1 MTTQDIQEVV
11 LSSLTTLGCD
21 AKNVLPVHDL
31 QSDLGLDSTEVVE
44 LAALVRNQCGLKAQ
58 RLDMRSMKTV
68 SDLTAQVQALLS
80 QRTFGNPENAQMGAE
95 K

>member
-11 LSSLTTLGCD
+11 LASLKSLGYD
-21 AKNVLPVHDL
+21 TKDVLPVHDL

-58 RLDMRSMKTV
+58 RLDLRTLKTV
-68 SDLTAQVQALLS
+68 SDMASQVQSLLS
-80 QRTFGNPENAQMGAE
+80 QGAQTGSTGA
-95 K
+95 

>member
-1 MTTQDIQEVV
+1 MTTQDIQQIV
-11 LSSLTTLGCD
+11 LSSLNSLGYD

-58 RLDMRSMKTV
+58 RLDFKSLKTV
-68 SDLTAQVQALLS
+68 SDLASQVEALLS
-80 QRTFGNPENAQMGAE
+80 QPAAAGPLGAGR
-95 K
+95 

>member
-1 MTTQDIQEVV
+1 MTTQDIQQVV
-11 LSSLTTLGCD
+11 LASLKTLGYD

-58 RLDMRSMKTV
+58 RLDFKSLKTV
-68 SDLTAQVQALLS
+68 SDLASQVQALLS
-80 QRTFGNPENAQMGAE
+80 PPVAAGSTGADR
-95 K
+95 